1 MEVIK
6 KYRIISIDYIKK
18 WNRCFIE
25 IETPRWLIQREREL
39 TLESDGEK
47 YNLIYSGLFP
57 SREKKILK
65 VSFEVPQS
73 EEFIQKVR
81 ENISDFYVRDY
92 HNFVSDK
99 KKILYPRFYSVKNI
113 FFYNQTT
120 ELYTEVERKFW
131 IENNWTNSNYLKCVA
146 FYLRSETGKMYKMK
160 IQGKCIFHA
169 PMRYI
174 EPQLK
179 AVLDEEMNMDDK
191 EYFMKN
197 PEEIKIMVKLKVS
210 N

>member
-25 IETPRWLIQREREL
+25 IETPRWRIQREREL
-39 TLESDGEK
+39 TLESDEKK

-99 KKILYPRFYSVKNI
+99 KKILYPCFYSVKNI

-131 IENNWTNSNYLKCVA
+131 IENNWTNSNYVKCVA

-160 IQGKCIFHA
+160 IQGKCTFHA

-179 AVLDEEMNMDDK
+179 DILDEEMNMDDK

-197 PEEIKIMVKLKVS
+197 PEEIKIMVKLKIS